1 MTTDISTRQSFSRAA
16 RTYDDHAL
24 LQRTVCD
31 RLAAIVSPYL
41 STDSA
46 IVDVGCGT
54 GYFAQVNPFPKLI
67 QLDSAEGMA
76 QAARGH
82 ANTLCGDALALPFAD
97 QQFDAYLSS
106 LCLQWVTPRERMFA
120 ECRRVL
126 KTGGIAAFTTFGTNT
141 LHELRTAYEEAG
153 LPVHVL
159 SFPPLYQLD
168 EEVTAC
174 GFDLLILKQEK
185 RQIFFDSTH
194 TLLHHLK
201 GLGATFRAKG
211 EGLHGRFYLSRLE
224 HALHERFGS
233 EIPCSFE
240 VYYLLMEKR

>member
-1 MTTDISTRQSFSRAA
+1 MTTNLSTRHSFSRAA

-31 RLAAIVSPYL
+31 RLAAILSPYL
-41 STDSA
+41 S
-46 IVDVGCGT
+46 VDATLLDAGCGT
-54 GYFAQVNPFPKLI
+54 GYFAQTHAFQKLI
-67 QLDSAEGMA
+67 QLDSAEGMT
-76 QAARGH
+76 QTARSH
-82 ANTLCGDALALPFAD
+82 ARTVCADALALPFAA
-97 QQFDAYLSS
+97 QQFDGYFSS
-106 LCLQWVTPRERMFA
+106 LCLQWVTLRQRMFA
-120 ECRRVL
+120 ECHRVL
-126 KTGGIAAFTTFGTNT
+126 KTGGFAAFSTLGTQT

-174 GFDLLILKQEK
+174 GFDLLLLKQEK
-185 RQIFFDSTH
+185 RQIFFDSTRM
-194 TLLHHLK
+194 LLQHLK

-211 EGLHGRFYLSRLE
+211 EGLHGRDYLSRLE
-224 HALHERFGS
+224 RALKARFGS

-240 VYYLLMEKR
+240 IYYLLLEKR